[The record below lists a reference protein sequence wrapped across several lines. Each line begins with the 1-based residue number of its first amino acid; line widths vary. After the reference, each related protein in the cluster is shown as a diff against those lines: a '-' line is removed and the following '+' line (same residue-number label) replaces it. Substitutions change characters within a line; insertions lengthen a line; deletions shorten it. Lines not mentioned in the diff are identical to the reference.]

1 MSKIGQKLYF
11 FVMRNTKQSFWCMT
25 LNLKCSCWCML
36 LNSKQSLWHV
46 TKIQTKVF
54 DTKAFPIGTKSIT
67 RTMDCNFKVLTEL
80 TVFGK

>member
-1 MSKIGQKLYF
+1 
-11 FVMRNTKQSFWCMT
+11 
-25 LNLKCSCWCML
+25 ML